1 MLDSAEKLEAQ
12 LDVAIVAHE
21 NEDYTAAAGIY
32 QQILEADPN
41 HPDAN
46 HNFAVLS
53 VKLGL
58 VDNALGFVEKAINT
72 NPHVHEYW
80 VTLIDALL
88 QLERFEDAHKA
99 LGQAKSL
106 GHDQKVFVE
115 LNDAVKSKAKSS
127 APKMLTES
135 QLLETEK
142 RISELSKKLE
152 KLKIEAQK

>member
-1 MLDSAEKLEAQ
+1 MLDNAEKLEAQ

-21 NEDYTAAAGIY
+21 NEDYTTAAGIY
-32 QQILEADPN
+32 NQILEADPN

-53 VKLGL
+53 IKLGL
-58 VDNALGFVEKAINT
+58 IDNALGFIEKAINT
-72 NPHVHEYW
+72 NPHVYEYW

-115 LNDAVKSKAKSS
+115 LDDAVKRKAKST

-142 RISELSKKLE
+142 RISELSKKVE
-152 KLKIEAQK
+152 KLKLDSQM

>member
-1 MLDSAEKLEAQ
+1 MLDDIDNL
-12 LDVAIVAHE
+12 LDDAINAHE
-21 NEDYTAAAGIY
+21 AKDFNAAAIKY
-32 QQILEADPN
+32 TKILEQDA
-41 HPDAN
+41 HHADAN

-115 LNDAVKSKAKSS
+115 LDDAVKSKAKSS

-152 KLKIEAQK
+152 KLKIASQK